1 MGAAIPDSPTLTS
14 DVLCGQCELTI
25 VHFGDAGDQERG
37 ARERLDSMGMQPEK
51 VGRVLGIGARVA
63 AKTIRE
69 RAAQAQAAGAKTSGG
84 ANAGAAPKPAASPAP
99 SASSAVRDASRDA
112 RAAAGQAAAVA
123 ALSGKKLARG
133 AGRFGAAM
141 VGPFAR
147 AGNILALQITG
158 VFFALFAMF
167 FLSHAAQT
175 LHAAGRHD
183 RHGQAY
189 LGLGLVFAWFTVSSF
204 WRARRKAKGSR

>member
-1 MGAAIPDSPTLTS
+1 
-14 DVLCGQCELTI
+14 
-25 VHFGDAGDQERG
+25 
-37 ARERLDSMGMQPEK
+37 MGMQPEK

-69 RAAQAQAAGAKTSGG
+69 RAAQAQAASAAKSAGT
-84 ANAGAAPKPAASPAP
+84 AAAGASVRDAAP
-99 SASSAVRDASRDA
+99 SAGVAA
-112 RAAAGQAAAVA
+112 RPAARNATGAANQAAAVA
-123 ALSGKKLARG
+123 AEGGKRLARG

-147 AGNILALQITG
+147 AGGILALQITG
-158 VFFALFAMF
+158 VFFALFAAF
-167 FLSHAAQT
+167 FLSHAVET

-204 WRARRKAKGSR
+204 WRARKKSR

>member
-1 MGAAIPDSPTLTS
+1 
-14 DVLCGQCELTI
+14 
-25 VHFGDAGDQERG
+25 
-37 ARERLDSMGMQPEK
+37 MGMQPEK

-69 RAAQAQAAGAKTSGG
+69 RAAQAQAAS
-84 ANAGAAPKPAASPAP
+84 AARAASPVGGAP
-99 SASSAVRDASRDA
+99 GASAARPAGRPAAARDAST
-112 RAAAGQAAAVA
+112 AANQAAAA
-123 ALSGKKLARG
+123 AAEGGKRLARG

-147 AGNILALQITG
+147 AGGILALQITG
-158 VFFALFAMF
+158 VFFALFAAF
-167 FLSHAAQT
+167 FLSHAVET

-204 WRARRKAKGSR
+204 WRARKKSR